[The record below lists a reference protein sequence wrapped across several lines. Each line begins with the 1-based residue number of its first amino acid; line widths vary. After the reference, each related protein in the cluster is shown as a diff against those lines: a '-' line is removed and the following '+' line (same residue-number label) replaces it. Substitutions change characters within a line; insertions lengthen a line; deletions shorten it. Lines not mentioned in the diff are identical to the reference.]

1 MATLNTEIKRTIY
14 YNTGDPYQTY
24 VPSTI
29 ELEQTD
35 FPRLSGC
42 IKYKGK
48 YHGIDQQG
56 NQMNNATQE
65 ACRRWIEDG
74 QRPFDYFKNQNGY
87 QEPPQNDRNG
97 LASTETLNN
106 VSTQIIQPK

>member
-1 MATLNTEIKRTIY
+1 MGLEGA
-14 YNTGDPYQTY
+14 
-24 VPSTI
+24 
-29 ELEQTD
+29 ELPPDWRNWITN
-35 FPRLSGC
+35 FPFPDYSSLLTPN
-42 IKYKGK
+42 GK

-87 QEPPQNDRNG
+87 QEQAQNDRNG

-106 VSTQIIQPK
+106 VSTQLIQPKW